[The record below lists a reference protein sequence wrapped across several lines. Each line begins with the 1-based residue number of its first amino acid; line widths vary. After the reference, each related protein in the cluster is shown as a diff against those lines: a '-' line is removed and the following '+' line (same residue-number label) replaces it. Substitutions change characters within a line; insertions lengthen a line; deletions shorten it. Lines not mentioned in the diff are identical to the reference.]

1 MESSSLRRYRMTS
14 HPTDDVAS
22 LAARLE
28 STNADERVTAAEK
41 LCQTGESAAT
51 AAIPLVRACG
61 DADERVREWAVA
73 ALEDLGPPPA
83 DVIATLA
90 TLATGSVPLVAYWAV
105 TLLGRAGQA
114 AASTAGVLADCLA
127 SGDAAVAQRAAW
139 ALGKLGPAA
148 AVANERLHAAAQS
161 ADPRLASLAS
171 EALATIGGA

>member
-1 MESSSLRRYRMTS
+1 MTS

-28 STNADERVTAAEK
+28 STNADERAAAAEK

-83 DVIATLA
+83 DAIATLA
-90 TLATGSVPLVAYWAV
+90 TRSAMRRSQGAVPSARRRS
-105 TLLGRAGQA
+105 GESRISFSRPD
-114 AASTAGVLADCLA
+114 ST
-127 SGDAAVAQRAAW
+127 SRRAA
-139 ALGKLGPAA
+139 
-148 AVANERLHAAAQS
+148 
-161 ADPRLASLAS
+161 LAS
-171 EALATIGGA
+171 EALTFPCRAAAG

>member
-1 MESSSLRRYRMTS
+1 MDSD
-14 HPTDDVAS
+14 PTDDVAS
-22 LAARLE
+22 LAAKLQ
-28 STNADERVTAAEK
+28 STNADDRAAAAEK
-41 LCQTGESAAT
+41 LCQMGESAAT
-51 AAIPLVRACG
+51 TVIPLVQACG

-73 ALEDLGPPPA
+73 ALEELGPPPD

-90 TLATGSVPLVAYWAV
+90 KLVTGSVPLAAYWAV

-114 AASTAGVLADCLA
+114 AANTAGVLADCLA
-127 SGDAAVAQRAAW
+127 SDEAAVAQRAAW

-148 AVANERLHAAAQS
+148 AVARERLHTAAQS

>member
-1 MESSSLRRYRMTS
+1 MTADQ
-14 HPTDDVAS
+14 PEEMAS

-28 STNADERVTAAEK
+28 SKDADDRAAAAEK
-41 LCQTGESAAT
+41 LAQAGEAA
-51 AAIPLVRACG
+51 APVAIPLVRACG

-73 ALEDLGPPPA
+73 ALEELGPPPD

-90 TLATGSVPLVAYWAV
+90 TLATGSVPLAAYWAV

-114 AASTAGVLADCLA
+114 AAGTAGVLADCLS

-148 AVANERLHAAAQS
+148 AVAREQLRIAAQS
-161 ADPRLASLAS
+161 ADPRLAGLAV
-171 EALATIGGA
+171 EALAASGGA

>member
-1 MESSSLRRYRMTS
+1 MTS

-28 STNADERVTAAEK
+28 STNADERAAAAEK

-83 DVIATLA
+83 DAIATLA
-90 TLATGSVPLVAYWAV
+90 TLATRSVPLAAYWAV

-114 AASTAGVLADCLA
+114 AANTAGVLADCLA
-127 SGDAAVAQRAAW
+127 SGDTAVAQRAAW

-148 AVANERLHAAAQS
+148 AVARERLHTAAQS

>member
-1 MESSSLRRYRMTS
+1 MDSSPS
-14 HPTDDVAS
+14 DDVAG
-22 LAARLE
+22 LVARLQ
-28 STNADERVTAAEK
+28 STNADDRAAAAEK
-41 LCQTGESAAT
+41 LGQSGGAAAT

-83 DVIATLA
+83 ESIPALA
-90 TLATGSVPLVAYWAV
+90 TLATGTVPLAAYWAI
-105 TLLGRAGQA
+105 TLLGRAGQDAESTA
-114 AASTAGVLADCLA
+114 AALAECLA

-148 AVANERLHAAAQS
+148 AVAREPLRAAAQA

-171 EALATIGGA
+171 DALAMIGAG

>member
-1 MESSSLRRYRMTS
+1 MTS

-22 LAARLE
+22 LAARLQ
-28 STNADERVTAAEK
+28 STNADDRAAAAEK
-41 LCQTGESAAT
+41 LCHMGESAAT

-73 ALEDLGPPPA
+73 ALEDLGPPPNDA
-83 DVIATLA
+83 IATLEK
-90 TLATGSVPLVAYWAV
+90 LATGSVPLAAYWAV

-148 AVANERLHAAAQS
+148 AVARERLHAAAQL